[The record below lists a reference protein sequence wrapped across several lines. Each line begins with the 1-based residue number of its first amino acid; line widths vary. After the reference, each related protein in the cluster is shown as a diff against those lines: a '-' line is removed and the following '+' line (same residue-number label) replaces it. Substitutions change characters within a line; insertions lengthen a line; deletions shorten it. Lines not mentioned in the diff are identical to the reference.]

1 MLLIFAVMNK
11 LTMVWFG
18 FFREHAKMLMKLRDS
33 ASESTLS
40 AVFKK
45 YSVSENAEVALLPS
59 LEDLTVSCS

>member
-1 MLLIFAVMNK
+1 
-11 LTMVWFG
+11 
-18 FFREHAKMLMKLRDS
+18 MLMKLRDS

-59 LEDLTVSCS
+59 LEALTVSCS